1 MDALCH
7 VIREVA
13 TDMADLVVDST
24 RMSVSRMI
32 RVRMNF
38 LCQALD
44 KGKETYGNVSQAVTH
59 PLAGTISR
67 PSCQPRALLL
77 ADTEAGKYFAQQII
91 AGELTRDGTQCLVSK
106 A

>member
-1 MDALCH
+1 
-7 VIREVA
+7 
-13 TDMADLVVDST
+13 MADLVVDST

-32 RVRMNF
+32 RVRMTF
-38 LCQALD
+38 LCQVLD
-44 KGKETYGNVSQAVTH
+44 KGNGTYVNVSKALTH
-59 PLAGTISR
+59 PLTGTISR
-67 PSCQPRALLL
+67 LSCQRRAFLL